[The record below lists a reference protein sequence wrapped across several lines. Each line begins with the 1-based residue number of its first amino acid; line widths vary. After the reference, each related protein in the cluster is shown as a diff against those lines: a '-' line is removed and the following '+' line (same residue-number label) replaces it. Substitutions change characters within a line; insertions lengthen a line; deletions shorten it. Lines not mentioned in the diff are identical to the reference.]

1 MCIVMSDNREGKL
14 NFVAEG
20 KCASYTAIMMCTL
33 MTNNFEVL
41 VRSREF
47 IIEYLKREREG
58 QLTELRVA
66 GHKHQ
71 SLMEEHWNPATAAVE
86 DVDDAM
92 LDEMLRHMEEL
103 DEHLKQSEAD
113 EVIKDATLK
122 KLELVNADQG
132 RGERSV
138 FLDMEE
144 VNKKTIT

>member
-1 MCIVMSDNREGKL
+1 
-14 NFVAEG
+14 
-20 KCASYTAIMMCTL
+20 
-33 MTNNFEVL
+33 
-41 VRSREF
+41 
-47 IIEYLKREREG
+47 
-58 QLTELRVA
+58 
-66 GHKHQ
+66 
-71 SLMEEHWNPATAAVE
+71 MEEHWNPATAAVE

-122 KLELVNADQG
+122 KLELVTADQG

-144 VNKKTIT
+144 VNKKTITWKIFSPVAKQFERIEIHAHYKNECGRIYLRDKTC